1 MFLSEK
7 ELFLY
12 FFLFLLLFKEIGVEG
27 VAWYNVWRKLVY
39 AMCDSCMTKERV
51 VVNFPNF

>member
-27 VAWYNVWRKLVY
+27 VAWCNV
-39 AMCDSCMTKERV
+39 
-51 VVNFPNF
+51 